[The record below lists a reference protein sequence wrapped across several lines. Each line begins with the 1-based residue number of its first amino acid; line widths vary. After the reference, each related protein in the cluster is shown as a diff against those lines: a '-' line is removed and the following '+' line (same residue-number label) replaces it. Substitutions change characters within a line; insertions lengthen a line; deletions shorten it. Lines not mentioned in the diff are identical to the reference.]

1 MIKLKDS
8 DIRAVLIKE
17 LENQYSN
24 DLDTK
29 IVHEMGILHGQTRVD
44 IAVING
50 VLHGYEIKSESD
62 TLARLPTQMIDY
74 NKVFDRMTIVVQ
86 RNYLNK
92 VRDIIPSWWG
102 ITLVT
107 RYRGELHLRILRKG
121 KFNPNVDPF
130 SLSHLLW
137 RREALDILKE
147 RGLQRGYL
155 SKPRD
160 EIYRKICSSITLSE
174 IKLIVNQQLK
184 RRESWKVH

>member
-8 DIRAVLIKE
+8 DIRELLIKE
-17 LENQYSN
+17 LENKYSK
-24 DLDTK
+24 DSSTK

-44 IAVING
+44 VAVING

-62 TLARLPTQMIDY
+62 TLVRLPTQMVDY

-121 KFNPNVDPF
+121 KLNPNVDPF

-160 EIYRKICSSITLSE
+160 EIYRKICSSITLNE

>member
-1 MIKLKDS
+1 MVKLKDS
-8 DIRAVLIKE
+8 DIRKILIKK
-17 LENQYSN
+17 LEHNYSKDSN
-24 DLDTK
+24 TK
-29 IVHEMGILHGQTRVD
+29 IVHEMGVLHGQSRIDV
-44 IAVING
+44 AVINR

-62 TLARLPTQMIDY
+62 TLVRLPTQMVDY

-92 VRDIIPSWWG
+92 VRDIIPGWWG

-107 RYRGELHLRILRKG
+107 KYRGEIHLRVLRKG
-121 KFNPNVDPF
+121 KLNPNVDPF

-137 RREALDILKE
+137 REEALNILKE
-147 RGLQRGYL
+147 RGLHRGYL
-155 SKPRD
+155 SKPRE

-174 IKLIVNQQLK
+174 IKLIVTQQLR

>member
-8 DIRAVLIKE
+8 DIREILIKE
-17 LENQYSN
+17 LESQYSK
-24 DLDTK
+24 DSSTK
-29 IVHEMGILHGQTRVD
+29 IVHEMGILHGQSRVD
-44 IAVING
+44 VAVING

-62 TLARLPTQMIDY
+62 TLVRLPTQMVDY

-92 VRDIIPSWWG
+92 VRDIVPNWWG

-107 RYRGELHLRILRKG
+107 RYRGELHLRVLRKG
-121 KFNPNVDPF
+121 KLNPNVDPF

-137 RREALDILKE
+137 RGEALDILKE

-160 EIYRKICSSITLSE
+160 EIYKKICSSITLSE
-174 IKLIVNQQLK
+174 IKLMVNQQLK